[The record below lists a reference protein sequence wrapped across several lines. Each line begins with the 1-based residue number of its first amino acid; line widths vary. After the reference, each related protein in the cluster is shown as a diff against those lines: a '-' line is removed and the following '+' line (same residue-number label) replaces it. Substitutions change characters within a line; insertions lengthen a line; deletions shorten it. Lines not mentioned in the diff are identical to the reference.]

1 MSTSDRDLF
10 IAYGA
15 LMSGALVP
23 IYFGSYLSLRTPAT
37 TKQLL
42 AERKRLRKEREEAGD
57 TILYEGEDD
66 DDDEVE
72 DDVEDEE
79 EEESS
84 NETLTSEDAWL
95 FPVFGSAVLFGMY
108 LTFRYIDK
116 AYINLLLSVYF
127 GIVGVFAV
135 STASINSARG
145 IVGRKIWRKLGVYKL
160 SITKSDKEIF
170 RTAFTNAH
178 FPFVLIS
185 IILVTYYV
193 ATKNWVASNIVA
205 LSLATNAITLMGLD
219 SFRTGMIMLGGLFLY
234 DIFWVFGTEVMVSV
248 AKNFDAPIKIL
259 WPKNFIDVLQY
270 LAGGG
275 SLSSMP
281 KWAFTMLGL
290 GDIVIPGIFVALALR
305 FDQHQEATKNPSIK
319 FTRFKTA
326 FPKPYFHATVF
337 AYVLGLAT
345 TMGVMHIFRA
355 AQPALLY
362 LSPACSAAVAL
373 TAVARGEWK
382 EMWGWSD
389 QEEEEAS
396 SKDKQ
401 DDLSTSFDG
410 QTDENTTSADDN
422 NNTTLGDESAV
433 LATPEN
439 KSASSSSKNKKK
451 KRKAAN
457 ASEQSAD
464 ASAGSSAV
472 EDRATT
478 SAVSNGAA
486 RSRGKGKK
494 NRG

>member
-15 LMSGALVP
+15 LMSGALLP
-23 IYFGSYLSLRTPAT
+23 IYFGSYLSLRTPAS

-42 AERKRLRKEREEAGD
+42 AERKKLRKAN
-57 TILYEGEDD
+57 DD
-66 DDDEVE
+66 DADDDEE
-72 DDVEDEE
+72 EE

-116 AYINLLLSVYF
+116 AYINILLSVYF

-135 STASINSARG
+135 ATASINGARG
-145 IVGRKIWRKLGVYKL
+145 IVGRKVWKKMGVYKV
-160 SITKSDKEIF
+160 SISKQDKDIF

-178 FPFVLIS
+178 LPFVLLS
-185 IILVTYYV
+185 ILLVTYYV
-193 ATKNWVASNIVA
+193 ATRNWVASNIVA

-259 WPKNFIDVLQY
+259 WPKNLIDVLQY

-275 SLSSMP
+275 SISSQP

-290 GDIVIPGIFVALALR
+290 GDIVIPGIFISLALR
-305 FDQHQEATKNPSIK
+305 FDQNQAAAKKPSTS
-319 FTRFKTA
+319 FTRFKTN
-326 FPKPYFHATVF
+326 FPKPYFHATVL
-337 AYVLGLAT
+337 AYILGLAT
-345 TMGVMHIFRA
+345 TMAVMHIFRA

-373 TAVARGEWK
+373 TALVRGEWSA
-382 EMWGWSD
+382 MWGWSD
-389 QEEEEAS
+389 EEEEDEDQDGKKDGTKTADSSIVMGDGDAGAS
-396 SKDKQ
+396 SDGTIRAG
-401 DDLSTSFDG
+401 DDDPVG
-410 QTDENTTSADDN
+410 K
-422 NNTTLGDESAV
+422 G
-433 LATPEN
+433 
-439 KSASSSSKNKKK
+439 
-451 KRKAAN
+451 
-457 ASEQSAD
+457 
-464 ASAGSSAV
+464 SAV
-472 EDRATT
+472 E
-478 SAVSNGAA
+478 NGSDV
-486 RSRGKGKK
+486 RQRGKGKK
-494 NRG
+494 GKA